1 MRQYQLPRTTGI
13 DDLTLIE
20 TDEPT
25 SLQRGQVK
33 VRMHAASLNYRDLM
47 IIKGSYA
54 RATIRP
60 GLVPLSDGAGEVVA
74 VGPDVTRFK
83 VGDRVAGIFHQNWIS
98 GTVSDAI
105 VGSSLG
111 GDIDGVLSEYRIFEA
126 DGLVHLPDHLS
137 YEEGATLPCAALTA
151 WNALFAGP
159 RPVQPGD
166 TVLTL
171 GTGGVS
177 VFATQFAHAAGAR
190 VIVTSSSDEKL
201 ERVRAF
207 GASDGINYHRT
218 PDWNDQVLKL
228 THGKGVDHVIEL
240 GGAGTVARSLR
251 AVRRGGQINI
261 IGVLTR
267 GEGIDP
273 TFLIGKSITMRGIF
287 VGSREMFEDMNRA
300 ITVNKLHP
308 VIDRVFSFEE
318 AAAAYRYL
326 ESGAHLGKVV
336 IRIA

>member
-54 RATIRP
+54 RATIGP

-74 VGPDVTRFK
+74 GGPDVTRFK

-126 DGLVHLPDHLS
+126 
-137 YEEGATLPCAALTA
+137 
-151 WNALFAGP
+151 
-159 RPVQPGD
+159 
-166 TVLTL
+166 
-171 GTGGVS
+171 
-177 VFATQFAHAAGAR
+177 
-190 VIVTSSSDEKL
+190 
-201 ERVRAF
+201 
-207 GASDGINYHRT
+207 
-218 PDWNDQVLKL
+218 
-228 THGKGVDHVIEL
+228 
-240 GGAGTVARSLR
+240 
-251 AVRRGGQINI
+251 
-261 IGVLTR
+261 
-267 GEGIDP
+267 
-273 TFLIGKSITMRGIF
+273 
-287 VGSREMFEDMNRA
+287 
-300 ITVNKLHP
+300 
-308 VIDRVFSFEE
+308 
-318 AAAAYRYL
+318 
-326 ESGAHLGKVV
+326 
-336 IRIA
+336 